1 MIYFCAQQNR
11 RALVLQHATLNGID
25 YLEVCQSGPDCGC
38 GKQLLLT
45 LLKDARKV
53 NLTPSQVKI
62 TGGSAAGKA
71 AVPIRILS
79 IAPAS
84 NQAPHVLTVN
94 LDEPGDFPTFTLSLT
109 ANASTND
116 PPDGFDPQ
124 LASVDFSF
132 KAGCPTIS
140 DCVPDNC
147 CAPPVRPKPDI
158 NYLAKDYDAFVQVM
172 MDRMAV
178 LAPGWRETHASDNG
192 VATIELLAY
201 AADRLSYQQDA
212 VGTEAYLGTARSR
225 ISLRRHS
232 KLVDYRIGE
241 GANARTWAFVKPG
254 ATAPDPLNIPAGTLL
269 FPRVPGLAPSVGT
282 ASKEARQLETSS
294 TLGFATM
301 QSAALHREQNEIH
314 IYTWSDAGC
323 CLVPGATGATLAGRF
338 TSLAAGTVLIFEEV
352 MGPDTGDPAD
362 ADPAKRWAVSLT
374 QVQSVDYL
382 NRALTDPLNGNP
394 ITRIQWAA
402 DDALPFPV
410 CISSQTATSGIQLTN
425 VSVLRGN
432 VIPADHGLWQ
442 DWEDLGIV
450 PPAPPAPV
458 TTASCTC
465 GNANTVDAARPRY
478 YPHLSR
484 SPLTFARPFDDTAA
498 ASAFLRDTG
507 PASPVLNVLDDRNR
521 VWTILDDL
529 LSSNASQTV
538 AVAEIERDNIVFL
551 RFGDGQYGATP
562 DAGDTFQARYR
573 VGSGTAGN
581 MGRDTL
587 GHIVVNADIAEVR
600 NPLPAAGGTDPETME
615 HIRQQAPY
623 AFRTQLRA
631 VTEDD
636 YGTMAALD
644 PAIREARGTL
654 RWTGSWY
661 TAFVSVDAAA
671 VGQPTAALAAKTEKR
686 LDLFRMAGVDLEVE
700 GAIIVGLRIEMNI
713 CADADHFQS
722 DVETAV
728 MKVFTT
734 GDLCDGRSGILN
746 PQNFTFGETIYTS
759 PLVAAAQAVEGVSS
773 ATLTAFQRMDDP
785 LSDGAAQGF
794 LTMGRLELARCDN
807 DPNRLDHGIFVLHMD
822 GGK

>member
-1 MIYFCAQQNR
+1 MIYFCSQQNR
-11 RALVLQHATLNGID
+11 RALVLQHPTLNGID
-25 YLEVCQSGPDCGC
+25 YLEVCQSGPDCG
-38 GKQLLLT
+38 GGRHLLVT
-45 LLKDARKV
+45 LLKDARKA
-53 NLTPSQVKI
+53 NLAPSQMRI
-62 TGGSAAGKA
+62 AGGSAAGNPA
-71 AVPIRILS
+71 APINILS
-79 IAPAS
+79 VTQAT
-84 NQAPHVLTVN
+84 NQAPLTLTVN
-94 LDEPGDFPTFTLSLT
+94 LDQPGDFSTFTFTLV

-132 KAGCPTIS
+132 KAGCAALS
-140 DCVPDNC
+140 DCLPNNC
-147 CAPPVRPKPDI
+147 CPPPAVTQPDI

-172 MDRMAV
+172 ADRMAV
-178 LAPGWRETHASDNG
+178 LAPGMFESHPSDTG
-192 VATIELLAY
+192 VAAVEILAY

-212 VGTEAYLGTARSR
+212 VATEAYLGTARSR
-225 ISLRRHS
+225 ISLRRHT

-241 GANARTWAFVKPG
+241 GANARAWVYVKPG
-254 ATAPDPLNIPAGTLL
+254 TTAPDPLNIPAGILL

-282 ASKEARQLETSS
+282 SSREAQQLEASG

-301 QSAALHREQNEIH
+301 QAATLHKEQSEIY
-314 IYTWSDAGC
+314 IYTWSDTDC
-323 CLVPGATGATLAGRF
+323 CLTPGATEATLVGRF
-338 TSLAAGTVLIFEEV
+338 TSLQPGAVLIFEEV
-352 MGPDTGDPAD
+352 IGPDTGNTAD
-362 ADPAKRWAVSLT
+362 ADPAKRWAVRLT

-394 ITRIQWAA
+394 ITRIYWSA

-410 CISSQTATSGIQLTN
+410 CISSQTATAGTPLKN

-442 DWEDLGIV
+442 DWEDLGTV
-450 PPAPPAPV
+450 PAAPPAPV

-465 GNANTVDAARPRY
+465 GSTDTVDAVRPHF
-478 YPHLSR
+478 YPSLAQ
-484 SPLTFARPFDDTAA
+484 SPLTFARPFDATAA
-498 ASAFLRDTG
+498 ASAFLTDSD
-507 PASPVLNVLDDRNR
+507 PASPVLTVRDDRDR
-521 VWTILDDL
+521 TWTILDDL
-529 LSSNASQTV
+529 LSSDGSQTV
-538 AVAEIERDNIVFL
+538 AVAEIERDNTVFL

-573 VGSGTAGN
+573 VGNGTAGN
-581 MGRDTL
+581 IGRDTL
-587 GHIVVNADIAEVR
+587 GHIVVDADIEEVR

-671 VGQPTAALAAKTEKR
+671 GDAPTAVLIANTEDR
-686 LDLFRMAGVDLEVE
+686 LDLLRMAGVDLAVE
-700 GAIIVGLRIEMNI
+700 GAIVVGLRIQMSI
-713 CADADHFQS
+713 CVDPDHFQS
-722 DVETAV
+722 DVASAL
-728 MKVFTT
+728 MQVFVI
-734 GDLCDGRSGILN
+734 GDLCNGQRGILN
-746 PQNFTFGETIYTS
+746 PENFTFGETIYTS
-759 PLVAAAQAVEGVSS
+759 PLIAAAQAVEGVST

-785 LSDGAAQGF
+785 LIDGAAQGY
-794 LTMGRLELARCDN
+794 LTMGRLEIARCDN
-807 DPNRLDHGIFVLHMD
+807 DPNRLDHGVFVLEMD